1 MKVKKNI
8 KFTYTVDQKHWV
20 GDGFHVH
27 GLLRPT
33 DELNYFISPFD
44 AKCTASW
51 NNIIVTSSLAC
62 KAEAEKINGNI
73 ALVGSVGPQLADMA
87 KCINNLLNI
96 YDYKY
101 NN

>member
-44 AKCTASW
+44 AKCTAS
-51 NNIIVTSSLAC
+51 
-62 KAEAEKINGNI
+62 
-73 ALVGSVGPQLADMA
+73 
-87 KCINNLLNI
+87 
-96 YDYKY
+96 
-101 NN
+101 